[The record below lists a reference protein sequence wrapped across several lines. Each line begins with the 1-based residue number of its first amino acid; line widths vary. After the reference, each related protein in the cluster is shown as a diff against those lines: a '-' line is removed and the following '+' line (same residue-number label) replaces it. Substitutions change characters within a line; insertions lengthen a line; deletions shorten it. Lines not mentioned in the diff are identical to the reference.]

1 MYFGVAATG
10 LSRTMSGEQ
19 QLKLEPFIHQ
29 VGGHSPLFCL
39 DSLTVCKPLEQR
51 EFNFY
56 CSLPHT
62 LIPFTP
68 HFKGTMNVEVTEDP
82 DGYIILKGLPP
93 ESYRKLYRK
102 HSNSTS
108 TSDGKP
114 KMRLKRCKS
123 IEIENGRP
131 SGQYFEDELVQ
142 GEKTYN
148 PWALKCHRENL
159 MKIGINVFEKNI
171 DRLSNPTFQEFILL
185 ENLTYKYKYP
195 CVLDLKVG
203 TRQYGDGASI
213 TKQRSKTAKVE
224 SSTSCSLGLRL
235 GGMQVYQ
242 LNLGRYLCRSKN
254 YGRNLSVEGLKMALR
269 QFFCN
274 GLVMR
279 MDVIQSLKRKLIELR
294 KVLEKLDSYRF
305 YTSSLLVIYDGY
317 ISHTG
322 VSQRNFEESY
332 QLRNSMST
340 TSLLQLSG
348 RNLIGGLDCED
359 NEMSRSLDQLSF
371 FSGYVNQSSNSWSRK
386 KSASYTSISSLED
399 LPSDRPFFS
408 ASKAKKLVN
417 VKMIDF
423 AHSTHSGLKDPTLH
437 EGPDRGFLLGIDS
450 LINTLQ
456 ELQEKDIN
464 PVAV

>member
-1 MYFGVAATG
+1 MYNKITE
-10 LSRTMSGEQ
+10 LYRTMSSDHND

-39 DSLTVCKPLEQR
+39 DSVTLCKPLEQR
-51 EFNFY
+51 EYNFY
-56 CSLPHT
+56 SSLPNT

-68 HFKGTMNVEVTEDP
+68 HFKGTMNVEVTEDS
-82 DGYIILKGLPP
+82 DGYITLKGLPP

-102 HSNSTS
+102 ISGET
-108 TSDGKP
+108 KP
-114 KMRLKRCKS
+114 RMRLKRCKS
-123 IEIENGRP
+123 IEIENGKP
-131 SGQYFEDELVQ
+131 AGQYFEDELVE

-195 CVLDLKVG
+195 CVIDLKVG
-203 TRQYGDGASI
+203 TRQYGDEASL
-213 TKQRSKTAKVE
+213 TKKRSKTAKVE
-224 SSTSCSLGLRL
+224 NSTSCNMGLRL

-294 KVLEKLDSYRF
+294 RVLEKLDSYRF
-305 YTSSLLVIYDGY
+305 YTSSLLVIYDGN
-317 ISHTG
+317 INQSGFSNGNHDDL
-322 VSQRNFEESY
+322 Y
-332 QLRNSMST
+332 QLRNSLST

-348 RNLIGGLDCED
+348 KHLIGAHD
-359 NEMSRSLDQLSF
+359 NDDAESSRSLENLSF
-371 FSGYVNQSSNSWSRK
+371 KSGYSYHSFTSWSWR
-386 KSASYTSISSLED
+386 KSASFTSLSSLED
-399 LPSDRPFFS
+399 IPSSSWLSTPS
-408 ASKAKKLVN
+408 NQLVS
-417 VKMIDF
+417 VKIIDF

-437 EGPDRGFLLGIDS
+437 EGPDHGFLLGIDS
-450 LINTLQ
+450 LISTLQ
-456 ELQEKDIN
+456 ELQDN
-464 PVAV
+464 GLSVAV

>member
-1 MYFGVAATG
+1 
-10 LSRTMSGEQ
+10 MSGE

-56 CSLPHT
+56 SSLPNT

-68 HFKGTMNVEVTEDP
+68 HFKGTMNVEVTEDQ
-82 DGYIILKGLPP
+82 DGYITLKGLPP

-102 HSNSTS
+102 HSADT
-108 TSDGKP
+108 KP
-114 KMRLKRCKS
+114 RMRLKRCKS
-123 IEIENGRP
+123 IEIENGKP
-131 SGQYFEDELVQ
+131 SGQYFEDELVE

-159 MKIGINVFEKNI
+159 IKIGINVFEKNI
-171 DRLSNPTFQEFILL
+171 DRLSHPTFQEFILL

-224 SSTSCSLGLRL
+224 NSTSCSMGLRL

-279 MDVIQSLKRKLIELR
+279 MDVIQTLKRKLIELR
-294 KVLEKLDSYRF
+294 RVLEKLDSYRF
-305 YTSSLLVIYDGY
+305 YTSSLLVIYDGN
-317 ISHTG
+317 INNQSCLNDRHLDD
-322 VSQRNFEESY
+322 SS
-332 QLRNSMST
+332 QLRNSLST

-348 RNLIGGLDCED
+348 RNLIGGSEGED
-359 NEMSRSLDQLSF
+359 TQLSRSLDDTSF
-371 FSGYVNQSSNSWSRK
+371 HSAYINQNTSSWSWKR
-386 KSASYTSISSLED
+386 SASYTSLSSLED
-399 LPSDRPFFS
+399 IPSDKGLFS
-408 ASKAKKLVN
+408 SSANKIVS
-417 VKMIDF
+417 VKIIDF

-450 LINTLQ
+450 LIKTLQ
-456 ELQEKDIN
+456 ELQEKDKN